1 MKNFKFLFLFLLVSG
16 ITIGGCRK
24 EPDRDKFLGSYQVNE
39 NCSSGNYNY
48 SMTIIESAISEEGI
62 VIQNM
67 GDFGV
72 NLNATVNGD
81 NISLND
87 TKDGVTITGSGSISG
102 NTLTIVYTASL
113 SGVTDNCTATGIK
126 Q

>member
-1 MKNFKFLFLFLLVSG
+1 MKNIKFFLFLFSILWVSFS
-16 ITIGGCRK
+16 GCRK
-24 EPDRDKFLGSYQVNE
+24 EPDRDKFLGAYQVNE

-48 SMTIIESAISEEGI
+48 SMTVIESAISEEGI
-62 VIQNM
+62 VLQNI
-67 GDFGV
+67 GDFDV

-87 TKDGVTITGSGSISG
+87 TKDGVTITGTGSISG
-102 NTLTIVYTASL
+102 NTLTIVYTATYA
-113 SGVTDNCTATGIK
+113 GTTDNCTATGIK